1 MKRAM
6 RAQKT
11 LVAIACLVGA
21 CCIAGCRQS
30 ENVGRTVVL
39 ISLDTTRPD
48 HMTMYGY
55 RQPTTPRLGE
65 LAADGIVFDQA
76 IAVHSNTS
84 PSHASMLTGLY
95 PPSHGSLNNGV
106 PISEG
111 ITTMAEILVDE
122 GFATAAFVSGV
133 TLKAENCGLDRGFDE
148 YEDDFEGFGRGA
160 QATLD
165 RATSWFLKQRS
176 DQDVFLFFHLYD
188 PHFDY
193 NPPKRFANFG
203 LTAGIRPPDPI
214 KREELM
220 ERLRN
225 EGSSAELNRSLKE
238 WVRRYDGEI
247 AYADWAAGELL
258 DALRK
263 RRRYDEA
270 LIIMVSDHGETLTE
284 RPWIFDHGSRV
295 TEEQIRV
302 PMILKLPTQ
311 SFAGKRIAQPVS
323 HIDIL
328 PTFLSY
334 VGLAQSA
341 DYDGVDLRR
350 LAAGEDLQ
358 LNRTLFAM
366 ARRAPKRMVE
376 FEFTVPPPAK
386 PGKPGSQILA
396 ARQTRY
402 KLVDY
407 GFMSPRNLLVFYDL
421 IEDPLEARSVVWTSG
436 ASQTRHEEFNKV
448 LEEWWQNTWRPEAAP
463 TMDIPEET
471 MEVLRAL
478 GYVE

>member
-1 MKRAM
+1 MRRAS
-6 RAQKT
+6 RAQKI
-11 LVAIACLVGA
+11 LVTIACFVGA
-21 CCIAGCRQS
+21 FCVAGCRQS
-30 ENVGRTVVL
+30 EVVGRTVVL

-48 HMTMYGY
+48 HMSMYGY
-55 RQPTTPRLGE
+55 RKPTTPRLGE

-111 ITTMAEILVDE
+111 ITTMAEILAEE
-122 GFATAAFVSGV
+122 GFATAAFVSGI

-160 QATLD
+160 RATLD
-165 RATSWFLKQRS
+165 RAANWLLKQRS
-176 DQDVFLFFHLYD
+176 EQDVFLFFHLYD

-193 NPPKRFANFG
+193 NPPKKFANFG
-203 LTAGIRPPDPI
+203 LKPGTRPPDPI
-214 KREELM
+214 KRDELI

-302 PMILKLPTQ
+302 PLILKLPTQ
-311 SFAGKRIAQPVS
+311 SYAGKRIAQPVS

-334 VGLAQSA
+334 VGLPQSA
-341 DYDGVDLRR
+341 DHGGVDLRR
-350 LAAGEDLQ
+350 LVEGEGLQ
-358 LNRTLFAM
+358 LNRTMFAM

-376 FEFTVPPPAK
+376 FDFTVPSPAK
-386 PGKPGSQILA
+386 PGRPGSQILA
-396 ARQTRY
+396 VRRLPH

-407 GFMSPRNLLVFYDL
+407 GFMSPRELLVFYDL
-421 IEDPLEARSVVWTSG
+421 SEDPLETRPVVRTSG
-436 ASQTRHEEFNKV
+436 SSQPRQEELQRA
-448 LEEWWQNTWRPEAAP
+448 LEEWWESTWRPEAAP
-463 TMDIPEET
+463 TADIPEET